1 MEVWR
6 NKLEQPLTRM
16 QFLVKLNLVDP
27 SRYLASTNLKKMFGI
42 KTNLGSNKQK
52 EHQKL

>member
-1 MEVWR
+1 MEAWS
-6 NKLEQPLTRM
+6 NKIEQPLTKM
-16 QFLVKLNLVDP
+16 EFLVKLNLVDP
-27 SRYLASTNLKKMFGI
+27 PRYLASTNLKKMLRM